1 MREMGILGMGKIKG
15 KGGSPWKRMPPSG
28 RAARPLAAAVAPGE
42 TFRRRGNAPAETSV
56 LPLRRKKS
64 RLFFARRLEKGRK
77 PVYLMHHARNSG
89 RRSLETE
96 QCNLT
101 CGAEGPFPGP
111 SARQRKIGE
120 PNQEET

>member
-1 MREMGILGMGKIKG
+1 METYAAA
-15 KGGSPWKRMPPSG
+15 PSG
-28 RAARPLAAAVAPGE
+28 RAARPFAAVVALGE

-56 LPLRRKKS
+56 SPPPAKKIAF
-64 RLFFARRLEKGRK
+64 FFARGLEKGRK

-111 SARQRKIGE
+111 SARQ
-120 PNQEET
+120 